1 MQTTTFQVS
10 GMTCQGCARGLAKA
24 LKALPGVANAEVS
37 LDAAEATVTFDPA
50 HVSIA
55 QLRAALEK
63 AGYGTG

>member
-1 MQTTTFQVS
+1 
-10 GMTCQGCARGLAKA
+10 
-24 LKALPGVANAEVS
+24 VANAEVS

>member
-1 MQTTTFQVS
+1 VTS
-10 GMTCQGCARGLAKA
+10 
-24 LKALPGVANAEVS
+24 AEVS

-55 QLRAALEK
+55 QLKTALEK